1 MIDYMSTV
9 PNKQIRNPLH
19 LEATTITVLLYF
31 GAGLGALVLAGIL
44 PVPWPRFTRGYV
56 DFLGLY
62 NGAVLVGTDGLY
74 SLVANRELQ
83 LRQIGHTLESVYYVR
98 LPFYAALLR
107 PLTLLPYQAAYW
119 VFQVVSVA
127 AAIIFARSCRGPW
140 QLTAAILLFLPL
152 TVSILVGQD
161 ITLIVALCAATIL
174 LCRSGRDAA
183 AGFVLSLCIIKF
195 HLFVLVPLVLIRH
208 RKWSMIGGAA
218 GGVLIWLAISTLV
231 AGPDWPRQYLAVL
244 QNPAISPYLDYMPTV
259 RGIFFDSPW
268 ALYVTALVLA
278 VLLYVIVK
286 QRNFEVAFGLA
297 LAGGVLL
304 NTHSYLQD
312 CAILLPA
319 LVSAVRSGCA
329 GVRRIAL
336 FLMTPFPYVL
346 FLLGHGAV
354 FLFCV
359 LALAVMRTAATTK
372 APGDQC
378 AA

>member
-1 MIDYMSTV
+1 VAGSTQ
-9 PNKQIRNPLH
+9 PGRSTPIKNPLH
-19 LEATTITVLLYF
+19 LEAATRRALLYF
-31 GAGLGALVLAGIL
+31 GAGLGALVLTGIL
-44 PVPWPRFTRGYV
+44 PVPWSHFTRGYV
-56 DFLGLY
+56 DFLQLY
-62 NGAVLVGTDGLY
+62 TGAVLVGTDGLY
-74 SLVANRELQ
+74 SVAANREMQ
-83 LRQIGHTLESVYYVR
+83 LRLIGHTLESVYYVR

-119 VFQVVSVA
+119 VFQLVSIA
-127 AAIIFARSCRGPW
+127 AAIVFARLCRGPW

-161 ITLIVALCAATIL
+161 ITIVVALCAATIL

-195 HLFVLVPLVLIRH
+195 HLFVLVPLVLVRH

-231 AGPDWPRQYLAVL
+231 AGPDWPRQYLAML
-244 QNPAISPYLDYMPTV
+244 RNPAISPYPDYMPTV
-259 RGIFFDSPW
+259 RGIFLGWPS
-268 ALYVTALVLA
+268 ALYATALVLA
-278 VLLYVIVK
+278 VLLYVIAK
-286 QRNFEVAFGLA
+286 QRNFEVAFGVA
-297 LAGGVLL
+297 LAGGLLL

-319 LVSAVRSGCA
+319 LVSAVKSGRA

-336 FLMTPFPYVL
+336 FLMTPIPYVL
-346 FLLGHGAV
+346 LMLGHGAV

-359 LALAVMRTAATTK
+359 LALAVMRTAAAAR